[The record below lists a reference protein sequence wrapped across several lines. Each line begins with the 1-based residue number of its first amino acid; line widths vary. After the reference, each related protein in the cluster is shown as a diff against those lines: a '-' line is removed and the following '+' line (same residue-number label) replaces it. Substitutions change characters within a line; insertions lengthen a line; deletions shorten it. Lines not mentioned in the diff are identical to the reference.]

1 MIQFN
6 LLPDVK
12 IEYLRARRQKHL
24 VVLVSTVTIIA
35 SVAIFVILVGI
46 VFGLQKK
53 TIADLSRDI
62 DAAANQLEAT
72 PDLTKMLTVQNQLGA
87 LTELHEQ
94 KPVVARLFTYIAQ
107 ATPNEVTISKLNVDF
122 EQETMT
128 IDGEAQSLEVINK
141 YVDTLKFA
149 KYTTKSAP
157 DDQREAF
164 SSVVLSS
171 FGRDTEGASYT
182 ITFVFDPVIFSE
194 QEEVT
199 LTVPN
204 IITTRSQTEQPKAL
218 FNDSEAE

>member
-24 VVLVSTVTIIA
+24 VVLASTVTIIA
-35 SVAIFVILVGI
+35 SVAIIVILVGI
-46 VFGLQKK
+46 VFVLQKK

-62 DAAANQLEAT
+62 DTAASQLEAT

-87 LTELHEQ
+87 LTALHEQ

-107 ATPNEVTISKLNVDF
+107 STPNEVTISKLNVDF
-122 EQETMT
+122 EQNTMT
-128 IDGEAQSLEVINK
+128 IEGSVTSLERINK
-141 YVDTLKFA
+141 YVDSLKFA

-171 FGRDTEGASYT
+171 FGRDSEGASYT
-182 ITFVFDPVIFSE
+182 ITFMFDPVIFSE

-204 IITTRSQTEQPKAL
+204 IITTRSQTEQPTAL
-218 FNDSEAE
+218 FNETEEE